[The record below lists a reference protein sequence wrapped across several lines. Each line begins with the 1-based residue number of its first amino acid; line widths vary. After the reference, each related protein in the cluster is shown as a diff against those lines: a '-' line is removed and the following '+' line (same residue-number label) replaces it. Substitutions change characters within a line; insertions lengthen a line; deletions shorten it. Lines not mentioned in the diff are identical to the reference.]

1 MYRPVRINR
10 LLLAASKALLS
21 ALEETAA
28 MSDAKSRGKQ
38 KRKPRRYYYRE
49 TRISR

>member
-10 LLLAASKALLS
+10 LLIAASKALLG
-21 ALEETAA
+21 ALEEMEA
-28 MSDAKSRGKQ
+28 MSDAKSRGK
-38 KRKPRRYYYRE
+38 RKSKARRYYYRE

>member
-10 LLLAASKALLS
+10 LLIAASKALLG
-21 ALEETAA
+21 ALEEMAATAH
-28 MSDAKSRGKQ
+28 AKSRGKQ